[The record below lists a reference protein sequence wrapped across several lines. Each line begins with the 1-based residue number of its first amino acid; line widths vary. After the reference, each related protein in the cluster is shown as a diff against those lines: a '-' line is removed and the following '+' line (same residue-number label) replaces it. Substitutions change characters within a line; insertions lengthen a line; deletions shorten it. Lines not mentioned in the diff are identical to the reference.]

1 MKIRLIGDKFTC
13 RGFRLAGI
21 DTVVVDSEAELKE
34 TFQKSMED
42 EELAILFITEKKAV
56 PIKSLIQE
64 RKMKGELPLI
74 VEIPDKD
81 GWQERGKVLNLINRT
96 LSIDI

>member
-1 MKIRLIGDKFTC
+1 MKIKLIGDPFTC
-13 RGFRLAGI
+13 RGFKLAGI
-21 DTVVVDSEAELKE
+21 ETIEVDQHNDLKSIFQEAIDD
-34 TFQKSMED
+34 QD
-42 EELAILFITEKKAV
+42 LAILFITEQEAN
-56 PIKSLIQE
+56 PIKSLIEEQ
-64 RKMKGELPLI
+64 KMESEIPLI

>member
-1 MKIRLIGDKFTC
+1 MKLKLIGDSFTC
-13 RGFRLAGI
+13 RGFKLAGI
-21 DTVVVDSEAELKE
+21 ETIEVDDDSELKTIFQE
-34 TFQKSMED
+34 TIED
-42 EELAILFITEKKAV
+42 QELAILFITEQKAS
-56 PIKSLIQE
+56 PIKSLIEEQ
-64 RKMKGELPLI
+64 KMESEIPLI